1 MKEERKTHKSPAC
14 CAQLY
19 IIQDSIRK
27 KKVILRTLSKPAKL
41 AVKNSV
47 IFMIPS
53 ALLLPNCSDA
63 FFQKING
70 FFQKK
75 RAYFRRN

>member
-1 MKEERKTHKSPAC
+1 
-14 CAQLY
+14 
-19 IIQDSIRK
+19 
-27 KKVILRTLSKPAKL
+27 
-41 AVKNSV
+41 
-47 IFMIPS
+47 MIPS

-75 RAYFRRN
+75 MAYFRRNQLFQKKNACGMSLVEPRPRPK